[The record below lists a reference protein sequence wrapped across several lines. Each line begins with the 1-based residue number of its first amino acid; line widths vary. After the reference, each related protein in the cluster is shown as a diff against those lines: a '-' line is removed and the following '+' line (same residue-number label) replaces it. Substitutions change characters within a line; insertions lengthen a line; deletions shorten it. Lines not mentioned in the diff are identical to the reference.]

1 MRTSCTSCTHCQFY
15 QGRRY
20 KQNRQLGSR
29 NKKVTWLGG
38 FHSFKDTGFEFSSN
52 KAQVPDRK
60 PVYLT
65 HGHTLLVK
73 LKSQPENWFIWHT
86 DTLCIY
92 CIHYTCK
99 AQAPARKLVYLT
111 HGHTLHILYIILVK
125 LKYKPEN
132 RFIWHTDTLFIYCT
146 LYL

>member
-38 FHSFKDTGFEFSSN
+38 FKDTGFEFSSN

-73 LKSQPENWFIWHT
+73 LKSQPENWFI
-86 DTLCIY
+86 
-92 CIHYTCK
+92 
-99 AQAPARKLVYLT
+99 
-111 HGHTLHILYIILVK
+111 
-125 LKYKPEN
+125 
-132 RFIWHTDTLFIYCT
+132 
-146 LYL
+146 